1 MIERIIDQRSHDLG
15 GGLTVGR
22 VLPFHARRM
31 VGPYIFFDHLGPVDL
46 APGLPRELDVRPHPH
61 IGLATVTYL
70 YDGAITHRDSLG
82 YAQEIR
88 PGEVNWMIA
97 GSGITHS
104 ERFDHARIHGAHMHG
119 IQAWVAL
126 PAEHEETDPSF
137 HHHAGADLPT
147 WQEPGLSGRLI
158 AGEAEGMRAGVPV
171 HSPQFYMHWTM
182 AAGARRDIAA
192 EYSERAIYCA
202 QGALE
207 VAGQPLRAGQ
217 MAILS
222 TGGIVP
228 VIAREASIAMVLGG
242 EPIGER
248 FMLWNFVSSRKER
261 LQQAKEDWMQ
271 GRMKLPD
278 ADHAEFIPFPEARRI
293 E

>member
-1 MIERIIDQRSHDLG
+1 MIERIIDRRSHDLG

-46 APGLPRELDVRPHPH
+46 APGMSRELDVRPHPH

-82 YAQEIR
+82 FTQEIR
-88 PGEVNWMIA
+88 PGEVNWMIS

-104 ERFDHARIHGAHMHG
+104 ERFDHARIHGARMHG

-126 PAEHEETDPSF
+126 PAEHEETEPSF
-137 HHHAGADLPT
+137 HHLAGADMPT
-147 WQEPGLSGRLI
+147 WDEPGLHGRLI
-158 AGEAEGMRAGVPV
+158 AGEAEGMRAAVPV
-171 HSPQFYMHWTM
+171 HSPHFYMHWYM
-182 AAGARRDIAA
+182 DPGARRVIPA
-192 EYSERAIYCA
+192 EYSERAVYCA
-202 QGALE
+202 QGSVD
-207 VAGQPLRAGQ
+207 VAGHALRTGQ
-217 MAILS
+217 MAVLS
-222 TGGIVP
+222 AGAEVAVVANESAIV
-228 VIAREASIAMVLGG
+228 MVLGG

-248 FMLWNFVSSRKER
+248 FILWNFVSSRKER
-261 LQQAKEDWMQ
+261 LLQAKEDWFQ

-278 ADHAEFIPFPEARRI
+278 ADHIEFIPFPETRTV